1 MSDDLTKQDLKASE
15 ERIVKLIGDIAARSD
30 ERFAAID
37 ERFAEVIAKSDER
50 FAAMEG
56 RFAASDERFA
66 AMEGR
71 FAASDERFAAMEGRF
86 AASDER
92 FAAMEGRFAASD
104 ERFAAMEQKLRRIL
118 VIGVREARRE
128 RRLRRELDENI
139 TRLSAAQLVTEE
151 KFQGLLDALR
161 RGENGHK

>member
-1 MSDDLTKQDLKASE
+1 MSEDLTKQDLQASE

-30 ERFAAID
+30 ERFA
-37 ERFAEVIAKSDER
+37 EVIAKSDER
-50 FAAMEG
+50 FAAMERRFAASDE

-66 AMEGR
+66 AMER
-71 FAASDERFAAMEGRF
+71 
-86 AASDER
+86 
-92 FAAMEGRFAASD
+92 
-104 ERFAAMEQKLRRIL
+104 KLRRIL

>member
-1 MSDDLTKQDLKASE
+1 MSEDLTKQDLQASE

-30 ERFAAID
+30 ERFA
-37 ERFAEVIAKSDER
+37 EVIAKSDER
-50 FAAMEG
+50 FAAME
-56 RFAASDERFA
+56 R
-66 AMEGR
+66 
-71 FAASDERFAAMEGRF
+71 
-86 AASDER
+86 
-92 FAAMEGRFAASD
+92 
-104 ERFAAMEQKLRRIL
+104 KLRRIL

>member
-1 MSDDLTKQDLKASE
+1 MSEELTRQDLKASE

-30 ERFAAID
+30 ERFAAMD

-50 FAAMEG
+50 FAAMERRFAASDE

-66 AMEGR
+66 AMER
-71 FAASDERFAAMEGRF
+71 
-86 AASDER
+86 
-92 FAAMEGRFAASD
+92 
-104 ERFAAMEQKLRRIL
+104 KLRRIL

-161 RGENGHK
+161 RGENGRK

>member
-1 MSDDLTKQDLKASE
+1 MSEDLTKQDLKASE

-30 ERFAAID
+30 ERFAA
-37 ERFAEVIAKSDER
+37 
-50 FAAMEG
+50 MEG

-66 AMEGR
+66 AMQQR
-71 FAASDERFAAMEGRF
+71 FAASDERFAAMER
-86 AASDER
+86 
-92 FAAMEGRFAASD
+92 
-104 ERFAAMEQKLRRIL
+104 KLRRIL

-139 TRLSAAQLVTEE
+139 TRLSVAQLVTEE

-161 RGENGHK
+161 PGENGHK

>member
-1 MSDDLTKQDLKASE
+1 MSEDLTKQDLQASE

-30 ERFAAID
+30 ERFA
-37 ERFAEVIAKSDER
+37 EVIAKSDER
-50 FAAMEG
+50 FAAMERRFAASDE

-66 AMEGR
+66 AMERRFAASDER
-71 FAASDERFAAMEGRF
+71 FAASDERFAAMERK
-86 AASDER
+86 R
-92 FAAMEGRFAASD
+92 
-104 ERFAAMEQKLRRIL
+104 RRIL
-118 VIGVREARRE
+118 VFGVREARRE

>member
-1 MSDDLTKQDLKASE
+1 MSEDLTKQDLKASE

-30 ERFAAID
+30 ERFAAMD
-37 ERFAEVIAKSDER
+37 ERFADVMAKSDER
-50 FAAMEG
+50 FVAMEQ
-56 RFAASDERFA
+56 
-66 AMEGR
+66 
-71 FAASDERFAAMEGRF
+71 
-86 AASDER
+86 
-92 FAAMEGRFAASD
+92 RFAASD
-104 ERFAAMEQKLRRIL
+104 ERFAAMEQRFAASDERFAAMEQRFAASDERFVAMERNLRRVFAL
-118 VIGVREARRE
+118 GVREARRE

>member
-1 MSDDLTKQDLKASE
+1 LQASE

-30 ERFAAID
+30 ERFA
-37 ERFAEVIAKSDER
+37 EVIAKSDER
-50 FAAMEG
+50 FAAMERRFAASDE

-66 AMEGR
+66 AMERRFAASDER
-71 FAASDERFAAMEGRF
+71 FAASDERFAAMER
-86 AASDER
+86 
-92 FAAMEGRFAASD
+92 
-104 ERFAAMEQKLRRIL
+104 KLRRIL

>member
-1 MSDDLTKQDLKASE
+1 MSEDLTKQDLKASE

-30 ERFAAID
+30 ERFAAMD
-37 ERFAEVIAKSDER
+37 ERFADVMAKSDER
-50 FAAMEG
+50 FVAMEQ
-56 RFAASDERFA
+56 
-66 AMEGR
+66 
-71 FAASDERFAAMEGRF
+71 
-86 AASDER
+86 
-92 FAAMEGRFAASD
+92 RFAASD
-104 ERFAAMEQKLRRIL
+104 ERFAAMEQRFAASDERFVAMERNLRRVFAL
-118 VIGVREARRE
+118 GVREARRE

>member
-1 MSDDLTKQDLKASE
+1 MSEDLTKQDLQASE

-30 ERFAAID
+30 ERFA
-37 ERFAEVIAKSDER
+37 EVIAKSDER
-50 FAAMEG
+50 FAAMERRFAASDE

-66 AMEGR
+66 AMERRFAASDER
-71 FAASDERFAAMEGRF
+71 FAASDERFAAMER
-86 AASDER
+86 
-92 FAAMEGRFAASD
+92 
-104 ERFAAMEQKLRRIL
+104 KLRRIL